1 MRNST
6 TMLHLSDI
14 RPGAT
19 FLMDGDPYEVLEAQ
33 HVQLGRG
40 GGILNTRIR
49 NLRTGAALKRT
60 FKGNDT
66 VEETNVEKRATRFA
80 YAHRGEY
87 WFEDPANPKHRFK
100 LTADQLGDSAQW
112 LIPKLDV
119 VALVFEDQV
128 LAVDLPIK
136 VDYRV
141 ADAPPGLRGNTAQGG
156 TKTVTLETGA
166 VIQVPLFIETD
177 DVVRVNTRTGEY
189 VERVARP
196 R

>member
-1 MRNST
+1 
-6 TMLHLSDI
+6 MLNLAQI

-19 FLMDGDPYEVLEAQ
+19 CLIDGDPYEVLEAQ

-49 NLRTGAALKRT
+49 NLRTGATLKRT

-66 VEETNVEKRATRFA
+66 VEEADVQKRAARFA

-87 WFEDPANPKHRFK
+87 WFENPTNPKNRFK
-100 LTADQLGDSAQW
+100 LAADQLGDATQW
-112 LIPKLDV
+112 LIPKLELT
-119 VALVFEDQV
+119 ALVFEDQV
-128 LAVDLPIK
+128 LTVELPIK

-189 VERVARP
+189 VERIAR

>member
-1 MRNST
+1 
-6 TMLHLSDI
+6 MLHLSDI

-19 FLMDGDPYEVLEAQ
+19 FLIDGDPYEVLDAQ

-40 GGILNTRIR
+40 GAILNTRIR
-49 NLRTGAALKRT
+49 NLRTGATLKRT

-87 WFEDPANPKHRFK
+87 WFEDPANPKNRFK
-100 LTADQLGDSAQW
+100 LAADQLGDSAQW
-112 LIPKLDV
+112 LTPKLDLT
-119 VALVFEDQV
+119 ALVFEEQV
-128 LAVDLPIK
+128 LTVELPIK

-141 ADAPPGLRGNTAQGG
+141 ADAPPGLKGNTAQGG

-166 VIQVPLFIETD
+166 VIHVPLFIETG